1 MSYDFRKRPGHMQ
14 PLYDMAD
21 VTVVVVTLSRSEHT
35 LCHHW
40 VFGSE
45 NEWVARACPCEVRYG
60 CVAERMSDTYVNVD
74 GRCRLHLV
82 EKPMTTV
89 LRRQ

>member
-14 PLYDMAD
+14 PLYDMMD

-40 VFGSE
+40 VLGSE

-60 CVAERMSDTYVNVD
+60 CVAERMSDTYANVD
-74 GRCRLHLV
+74 GRCRS
-82 EKPMTTV
+82 PG
-89 LRRQ
+89 